1 MVYWALALSPLS
13 SSGKASI
20 KGRCLLPRLGGED
33 TRITVD
39 PCRQASFSRLLIEN
53 RVMARPDYKKR
64 VIKVYRY
71 DPTKGGE
78 GHFDRF
84 ELEVED
90 ETNTTILDVLLRIQR
105 QFDPSI
111 SFRYACRVNMCGS
124 CGMVINGRERLAC
137 KTNVSD
143 LPKNK
148 EITLRPLNH
157 FRIIKDL
164 VVDLEPF
171 FQKLQESLSF
181 FEPKGN
187 AAEPAIIHPDSLERK
202 AIGFGTECIA
212 CGCCVSSCTMVYYH
226 QNYCG
231 PAALNR
237 AFTLLMDSRDG
248 LHRQRMSQVLQSCY
262 NCRTEFNCTEVCPK
276 RISSTRAIKYIQRLA
291 LKELRQIENKEL
303 PSEIR
308 ETSPS
313 YEILTDSRPKLDDDI
328 ADKAR
333 RNFLKRIVYGL
344 GGASALVIGGV
355 LASAFVGTS
364 VRQTSRK
371 WARVEN
377 LEKFPLGQVT
387 TRTIR
392 YEVQDGFY
400 RQQIVKPVMIWRKP
414 DVNEVVAYSA
424 TCTHLGCTVHWDEQK
439 GLFVCACHG
448 GMFDING
455 DVKAGPPPRPLDRY
469 AFKVKD
475 GYIYVEM
482 A

>member
-1 MVYWALALSPLS
+1 M
-13 SSGKASI
+13 
-20 KGRCLLPRLGGED
+20 
-33 TRITVD
+33 
-39 PCRQASFSRLLIEN
+39 SRSDN
-53 RVMARPDYKKR
+53 KKR

-71 DPTKGGE
+71 DPIKRGE

-84 ELEVED
+84 ELDVQD

-105 QFDPSI
+105 EFDPSI

-171 FQKLQESLSF
+171 FQKLEESLSF
-181 FEPKGN
+181 FEPKEN
-187 AAEPAIIHPDSLERK
+187 ASEPAIIRPDSLERE

-212 CGCCVSSCTMVYYH
+212 CGCCVSSCTMVYFH
-226 QNYCG
+226 QSYCG

-248 LHRQRMSQVLQSCY
+248 LHQQRMSQVLRSCY

-276 RISSTRAIKYIQRLA
+276 GISSTRAIKYIQRLA
-291 LKELRQIENKEL
+291 LKGLRQIEGKEL
-303 PSEIR
+303 TSEIQ

-313 YEILTDSRPKLDDDI
+313 SETLKESPRKLDDGI
-328 ADKAR
+328 ADRAR
-333 RNFLKRIVYGL
+333 RNFLKRVVYGL
-344 GGASALVIGGV
+344 GGMSALIIGGV

-364 VRQTSRK
+364 VRPTTRK
-371 WARVEN
+371 WVRVEKLVN
-377 LEKFPLGQVT
+377 LPLGRIT
-387 TRTIR
+387 TRNIR
-392 YEVQDGFY
+392 YEVRDGFY
-400 RQQIVKPVMIWRKP
+400 KQQIIKPVMIWRKQ
-414 DVNEVVAYSA
+414 DVNDVVAYNA

-469 AFKVKD
+469 AFKVED
-475 GYIYVEM
+475 GYMCVEM
-482 A
+482 V

>member
-1 MVYWALALSPLS
+1 
-13 SSGKASI
+13 
-20 KGRCLLPRLGGED
+20 
-33 TRITVD
+33 
-39 PCRQASFSRLLIEN
+39 
-53 RVMARPDYKKR
+53 MARPGYKKR
-64 VIKVYRY
+64 VINVYRY

-84 ELEVED
+84 ELDVED

-105 QFDPSI
+105 QLDPSI

-124 CGMVINGRERLAC
+124 CGMVIDGRERLAC

-187 AAEPAIIHPDSLERK
+187 PSEPAIIRPDSLERK

-226 QNYCG
+226 QSYCG

-248 LHRQRMSQVLQSCY
+248 LHRERMSKVLQSCY

-276 RISSTRAIKYIQRLA
+276 GISSTRAIKYIQRLA
-291 LKELRQIENKEL
+291 LKELWQIENKEI

-308 ETSPS
+308 ETPHSS
-313 YEILTDSRPKLDDDI
+313 ETLNESRPKLEGEVVDR
-328 ADKAR
+328 AR
-333 RNFLKRIVYGL
+333 RNLLKRIVYGL
-344 GGASALVIGGV
+344 GGASALIIGGI

-371 WARVEN
+371 WVRVEKLVN
-377 LEKFPLGQVT
+377 LPPGQIT
-387 TRTIR
+387 TFNIR
-392 YEVQDGFY
+392 YEVHDGFY
-400 RQQIVKPVMIWRKP
+400 KQQIDKPVMIWRKQYSN
-414 DVNEVVAYSA
+414 DLVVYNA

-448 GMFDING
+448 GMFNING

-475 GYIYVEM
+475 GYMYVEM